1 MRLKALKYAG
11 TSIKIGQTR
20 DLSSEV
26 SGFPSGSLDIWLKK
40 EIIGYQYL
48 SVSIKENWT
57 AVRNIYP

>member
-26 SGFPSGSLDIWLKK
+26 SGFPSGSLDI
-40 EIIGYQYL
+40 
-48 SVSIKENWT
+48 
-57 AVRNIYP
+57 